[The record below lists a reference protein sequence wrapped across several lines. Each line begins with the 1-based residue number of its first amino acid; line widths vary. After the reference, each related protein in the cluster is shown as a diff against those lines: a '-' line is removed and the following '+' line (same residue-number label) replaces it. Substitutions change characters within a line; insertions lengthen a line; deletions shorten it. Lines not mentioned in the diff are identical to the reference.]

1 MDPEFLLNGILDEL
15 EGAIEGMA
23 KSDSVQEKLE
33 YSQIIRN
40 LSMSMGQF
48 LNMAADFMDLEEEI

>member
-15 EGAIEGMA
+15 EDAIEGMA
-23 KSDSVQEKLE
+23 KSGSVQEKLE

>member
-15 EGAIEGMA
+15 EDAIEGMA